1 MKFIMIWF
9 IKGWRKF
16 ISPLYGQVC
25 KFYPTCSAYG
35 LQAIELYGALKG
47 GWLTIKRISRC
58 HPWSAGG
65 VDPVPGTRIK
75 GYESTDFL
83 SEKVTS

>member
-1 MKFIMIWF
+1 MKFILIWF

-16 ISPLYGQVC
+16 ISPLYGSVC

-35 LQAIELYGALKG
+35 LQAVELHGAIKG
-47 GWLTIKRISRC
+47 GRLTVKRILRC

-65 VDPVPGTRIK
+65 VDPVPGTRIPS
-75 GYESTDFL
+75 YESTDFSL
-83 SEKVTS
+83 EKVTS